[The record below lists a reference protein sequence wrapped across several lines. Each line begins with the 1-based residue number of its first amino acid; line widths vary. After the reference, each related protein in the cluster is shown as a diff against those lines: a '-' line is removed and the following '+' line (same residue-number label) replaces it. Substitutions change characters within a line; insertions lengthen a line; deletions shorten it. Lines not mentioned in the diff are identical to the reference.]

1 MDTKHCAVDGWVDAI
16 PSPGLRGTATFAWI
30 VPTDLD
36 AVDEDI
42 HDTVVTCTSGD
53 PRIVHELLNRIQP
66 GDLLRVTGT
75 LVRPPAPGE
84 PALLVVD
91 ALEILD
97 TALIPV
103 LREMVL
109 DRYGDYLR
117 HLRRR
122 HGNRCPSSPCSGTG
136 SAWQTTPTPLPPS
149 STSYERANG
158 RRLMSPPADQS
169 LVVTDT
175 TWGLGLSW
183 GHKPAAV
190 RIRYIWV
197 GRKHRVGSGVVGYL
211 GVRVTEQP
219 FQQYVP

>member
-16 PSPGLRGTATFAWI
+16 PSPGLRGTATFDLI

-109 DRYGDYLR
+109 DRYGDYCVIYDADMETVPVFTVLG
-117 HLRRR
+117 HWVGLAD
-122 HGNRCPSSPCSGTG
+122 NPDTIT
-136 SAWQTTPTPLPPS
+136 ALIDL
-149 STSYERANG
+149 YERANG
-158 RRLMSPPADQS
+158 GA
-169 LVVTDT
+169 
-175 TWGLGLSW
+175 
-183 GHKPAAV
+183 
-190 RIRYIWV
+190 
-197 GRKHRVGSGVVGYL
+197 
-211 GVRVTEQP
+211 
-219 FQQYVP
+219 